1 MIEATDQAF
10 GILGLLGQ
18 IAAGVLVVLIVVAV
32 VSPRARARLVTSW
45 SALQVQTLVAAWV
58 VAAIATGGSLYFS
71 EIAGYI
77 PCQLCWYQRI
87 CMYPLTVTLAI
98 GALAR
103 GRAAALYS
111 LVFPLVGIVIAA
123 RHIYIEANP
132 EAESASCRVGAP
144 CSTKWI
150 DELGYI
156 TIPVLALTAFVLI
169 ALLTAVAFVA
179 GRKAARPSTD

>member
-1 MIEATDQAF
+1 MIEATNQAF

-18 IAAGVLVVLIVVAV
+18 IAAAILVVLIATAII
-32 VSPRARARLVTSW
+32 SPRARARLVTSW
-45 SALQVQTLVAAWV
+45 SALQVQALVAAWV

-77 PCQLCWYQRI
+77 PCQLCWFQRI
-87 CMYPLTVTLAI
+87 CMYPLTITLAV
-98 GALAR
+98 GAVVR

-111 LVFPLVGIVIAA
+111 LVFPLVGIAVAA
-123 RHIYIEANP
+123 RHLYIEANP
-132 EAESASCRVGAP
+132 DAESASCRVGAP

-156 TIPVLALTAFVLI
+156 TIPALAMTAFVLI
-169 ALLTAVAFVA
+169 GLLTAIAVVA
-179 GRKAARPSTD
+179 GMKAAKSPTA